1 MRGNIDF
8 VNSFMSCGKT
18 RPWAVKDVVLGMCA
32 NETDLDHKTVALGAP
47 RDDVLEGLVLE
58 HPTREDDG
66 YRTR

>member
-18 RPWAVKDVVLGMCA
+18 GPRAVKDVVWGMCG
-32 NETDLDHKTVALGAP
+32 NETYLDHKTVALGAP

-58 HPTREDDG
+58 HPAREDGG